1 MNISSS
7 HHSTYTAHGRH
18 MIVSTD
24 FVILAKANET
34 LSPTDGAKKMRATS
48 VIKFIDLEALCSGDV
63 GDFTNVITLL
73 KASKIF
79 CRNLLNEQAFLE
91 IQASG
96 RALQGFTTTSV
107 QAFSSPLISAYDWL
121 TAVHDVTAQD
131 TEIDAMLAIDDIRVA
146 MAGLP
151 SSSPAAVS
159 EQNVTVQSQTEAFR
173 RNDTQPQ
180 QSKASY
186 ELAFDNSKDR
196 PGRGVTTKKNP
207 ESIEKPIRKRTR
219 SFIPVLASR
228 CHQQIRDGA
237 EVSGNKYVD
246 IEQTM
251 KFSVTSNG
259 TANSGYDS
267 EVDSSDKFVVV
278 RTGNQH
284 YSKSIGS
291 RNAEHSASSGRL
303 RSPSQNQR
311 QHVWGLTENA
321 KPSSPGFPGNGRRP
335 STPSR
340 TTASQVRPARNY
352 EKPWLPNSSRPEHL
366 ASKHSPVVVSVEDLS
381 SGEVFTSNISG
392 DSPQKVIISIDINE
406 SLLTR
411 KESGN
416 LQKSTDNSR
425 NTDKWRARAGSVSE
439 SLTKSAE
446 KQSKEWEND
455 EKPALKIK
463 TAATQRSRVSSASPE
478 PDRSR
483 TSGFQRPKTPRSK
496 ENSNSRSR
504 PSTPVAKIIQ
514 KRSPSVSFDSSQHA
528 SESSVMEDTGA
539 KSPKPTKLNE

>member
-1 MNISSS
+1 
-7 HHSTYTAHGRH
+7 

-63 GDFTNVITLL
+63 G
-73 KASKIF
+73 
-79 CRNLLNEQAFLE
+79 
-91 IQASG
+91 G

-196 PGRGVTTKKNP
+196 PGRGVTTKENP

-246 IEQTM
+246 IEQNAM

-352 EKPWLPNSSRPEHL
+352 EKPWLPNSSRPEQL

-416 LQKSTDNSR
+416 FQKSTDNSR